1 MKKVLIIEDSELTR
15 TMVRETLTAEGYMI
29 LEASN
34 GLGGLKLAF
43 EEKPQLIILD
53 IIMPQMDG
61 IKTCRMLAAGSET
74 RDIPVIMLT
83 SKTSSSDVK
92 EGLEVGAV
100 DYIKKPFDKVE
111 LLARIESAIRI
122 KEFKD
127 QIASLRTKLK
137 ELITTDDLT
146 GLKNASFFWDYIN
159 REVNKLLRIDNPLSL
174 VIMDIDDF
182 KWVNDTFGHL
192 TGDMVIKEVAQILQ
206 SNIRRYDLLARYGG
220 EEFVVVLID
229 TEEDEA
235 ISVAENLRRKVQ
247 ERKFNEGGK
256 KFQLSVSCGVASLTK
271 HMPKEMFK
279 AISLFERADKALY
292 EAKEKGKGMSIA
304 ARQNVE

>member
-1 MKKVLIIEDSELTR
+1 
-15 TMVRETLTAEGYMI
+15 MV

-61 IKTCRMLAAGSET
+61 IKTCRMLTAGSET
-74 RDIPVIMLT
+74 KDMPVIMLT

-92 EGLEVGAV
+92 EGLEAGAV

-111 LLARIESAIRI
+111 LLARVESAIRI

-127 QIASLRTKLK
+127 QISSLRTKLK
-137 ELITTDDLT
+137 ELVTTDDLT

-174 VIMDIDDF
+174 VILDIDDF
-182 KWVNDTFGHL
+182 KWVNDTFGHM

-220 EEFVVVLID
+220 EEFVAVLID

-235 ISVAENLRRKVQ
+235 MSVAENLRRKVQ
-247 ERKFNEGGK
+247 EREFNEGGN
-256 KFQLSVSCGVASLTK
+256 KFHLSISCGVASITK
-271 HMPKEMFK
+271 NMPKYMIK

-292 EAKEKGKGMSIA
+292 EAKEKGKGMTVA
-304 ARQNVE
+304 AGQNVK